1 MSDSNRNYA
10 IATAMERIVETQ
22 RLLDQL
28 WDDARRLR
36 DNYGIT
42 MRDRYIEKAQDNLV
56 IVRDDFEKNVMKV
69 KPTAKLDRQYEK
81 DLS

>member
-1 MSDSNRNYA
+1 VSISEREYT
-10 IATAMERIVETQ
+10 IGKVHERIAEAQKV
-22 RLLDQL
+22 LDQL

-36 DNYGIT
+36 QDYGLN
-42 MRDRYIEKAQDNLV
+42 MRDRYIERAQEAIV
-56 IVRDDFEKNVMKV
+56 VVRDDFEKNVLNT

>member
-1 MSDSNRNYA
+1 VSDSNRNYA